1 MSEFTFAFWF
11 GSGVCIWSKC
21 PDCLQVITI
30 PWAPGRDPGRCQG
43 FFGGWGDAFQE
54 SLGMGTAKVL
64 GRQKPSPSLLAV
76 INYHGPLQK
85 SLSSS
90 GCSHLDQKEHEICDQ
105 IVLYFQQSLHSWCGM
120 VEMPSAIP
128 LPPLPAWPGSPGP
141 LCHTLGDWKAK
152 SWSCLWPWR
161 PSWARGLSWGISRQ
175 DCKIPKL
182 WGVHSKNTGG

>member
-1 MSEFTFAFWF
+1 
-11 GSGVCIWSKC
+11 
-21 PDCLQVITI
+21 
-30 PWAPGRDPGRCQG
+30 
-43 FFGGWGDAFQE
+43 
-54 SLGMGTAKVL
+54 MGTAKVL

-128 LPPLPAWPGSPGP
+128 LPSPPCMARQSWTPLSHPGGLKSQILELPVAMEAQLSQGAE
-141 LCHTLGDWKAK
+141 LGHQQA
-152 SWSCLWPWR
+152 
-161 PSWARGLSWGISRQ
+161 GLQNPQALGCAQQKHRRIIIVIIQ
-175 DCKIPKL
+175 AF
-182 WGVHSKNTGG
+182 